1 VEVESGEGS
10 SGDDASS
17 VSVDDVVSS
26 SGRSRSL

>member
-1 VEVESGEGS
+1 MEVESGEGS